1 MHHIITKLEQGKIMN
16 INCMQQECT
25 NKFYHID
32 IEKIQDPELT
42 KLFASKYRAYT
53 TQLATDAKWCPT
65 PDCDTVV
72 STKNAKKNLVTCPTC
87 SRQLCV
93 KCGKFSHL
101 GRPCLSNELE
111 YDWLQIKQC
120 PTCFTPIQRIDGCNE
135 MHCTRCDN
143 FFCFRCGVDIT
154 NDFLHFTTTCDQFED
169 YAVRGNNEDYWF
181 DFTFDRNGSVV
192 FINQQ
197 IGDLD
202 RNYIRYARF
211 CHF

>member
-25 NKFYHID
+25 NKFHHID
-32 IEKIQDPELT
+32 IEKIQDPELN

-72 STKNAKKNLVTCPTC
+72 STKNAKKNLATCPTC
-87 SRQLCV
+87 SRQLCIQ
-93 KCGKFSHL
+93 CGDFSHL
-101 GRPCLSNELE
+101 DSECVSNELN
-111 YDWLQIKQC
+111 YTRLQIKKC

-143 FFCFRCGVDIT
+143 FFCYRCGIDIT
-154 NDFLHFTTTCDQFED
+154 RDLRGHFRTTCDQYGD
-169 YAVRGNNEDYWF
+169 RAAVNN
-181 DFTFDRNGSVV
+181 
-192 FINQQ
+192 
-197 IGDLD
+197 
-202 RNYIRYARF
+202 
-211 CHF
+211 H